1 MLDRVQRC
9 HGGPTDQRG
18 PGSGHGDAY
27 AMMHGETGG
36 DTDAQCATILLSG
49 FLFDLVVRMFVVSRA
64 QIFFL
69 NFNNV
74 QRLRMV

>member
-36 DTDAQCATILLSG
+36 DTDALCDDSG
-49 FLFDLVVRMFVVSRA
+49 FLFDLLVRMFVVSRA
-64 QIFFL
+64 DIFFL
-69 NFNNV
+69 ILTKYK
-74 QRLRMV
+74 RLK

>member
-36 DTDAQCATILLSG
+36 DTDAQCATILGSFLISWYVCLLSA
-49 FLFDLVVRMFVVSRA
+49 A
-64 QIFFL
+64 QIFFS
-69 NFNNV
+69 
-74 QRLRMV
+74 